1 VVKTVRFTSCT
12 VYTPW
17 DTADSLVFS
26 DRVIQVGGGLRGD
39 VELDLHGALVV
50 PGFVDAHAHLRST
63 AFKLAT
69 VDLQGKSRKEVVGYL
84 RQAAPTM
91 NGWVYARGWDESLWG
106 GGDYLT
112 PDEIGGES
120 PVLAVRV
127 DGHMGVLNHRGIA
140 VARSMGVEVTGSG
153 LVRES
158 ELEKLETKITEGFD
172 PGSWMEKAQEY
183 CLEKGVTAVCDIGQ
197 PSDVEYYLN
206 KPPIMRVVFSPTGL
220 TGRGW
225 RTGEWLAPNLYA
237 GFTKLFADGSIG
249 ARTAA
254 VSSGYVDG
262 EGAPRLFYTDSQ
274 LEAIYNESVSSGME
288 VMTHAIGDLAVA
300 QVLRVSRR
308 FSGRRLRVEHN
319 ELVIPEELE
328 ADEVDLV
335 CSMQPN
341 FLQWSTPGGLYEKRL
356 GRDILSANNHYKCLL
371 ERGVRLAFGSDSMPL
386 DPVYG
391 ISLAL
396 NPPHLKQRLSLR
408 EAITCYTYNSAY
420 ANHLETWLG
429 SIEVGKAADLVVLET
444 HPELK
449 VNQTYLG
456 GVRVPVRF

>member
-1 VVKTVRFTSCT
+1 M
-12 VYTPW
+12 
-17 DTADSLVFS
+17 VFS
-26 DRVIQVGGGLRGD
+26 ERVIQVGGGLRGD
-39 VELDLHGALVV
+39 VEVDLHGALVV

-69 VDLQGKSRKEVVGYL
+69 VDLQGKSREEVVGYL
-84 RQAAPTM
+84 RRAPPTM

-112 PDEIGGES
+112 ADEIGGES
-120 PVLAVRV
+120 PVLTVRV
-127 DGHMGVLNHRGIA
+127 DGHMGVLNPRGVA
-140 VARSMGVEVTGSG
+140 LARSMGVEVTGSG

-158 ELEKLETKITEGFD
+158 ELVKLESKITEGFD
-172 PGSWMEKAQEY
+172 PSGWMERVQEY
-183 CLEKGVTAVCDIGQ
+183 CLGRGVTAVCDIGQ
-197 PSDVEYYLN
+197 PSNVDYYLRN
-206 KPPIMRVVFSPTGL
+206 PPMMRVVFSPIGL

-225 RTGEWLAPNLYA
+225 LTGECLAPNLYA

-262 EGAPRLFYTDSQ
+262 EGAPHLLYTDSQ
-274 LEAIYNESVSSGME
+274 LEAIYSESISSGVE
-288 VMTHAIGDLAVA
+288 VMTHAIGDLAVN
-300 QVLRVSRR
+300 QVVRVSKKFR
-308 FSGRRLRVEHN
+308 GGRLRVEHN

-341 FLQWSTPGGLYEKRL
+341 FLQWSAPGGLYERRL
-356 GRDILSANNHYKCLL
+356 GPYILSANNHFRCLL
-371 ERGVRLAFGSDSMPL
+371 ESGVRLAFGSDSMPL

-396 NPPHLKQRLSLR
+396 NPPHHKQKLSLQ

-429 SIEVGKAADLVVLET
+429 SIEVGKTADLVVLET
-444 HPELK
+444 HPKLK
-449 VNQTYLG
+449 VTQTYLG
-456 GVRVPVRF
+456 GVRVPVR